1 MFNLVSGLIAP
12 AASFAPMPA
21 APGGPA
27 ANPTQR
33 SARRAV
39 PIRDTFALSL
49 AARQAADIGALGRAT
64 GNAYAG
70 ASLLRVA
77 ARGLQA
83 IDAALAKMQ
92 ALTAKAALTTLSRGE
107 RAILNAEFQKLRIEI
122 DRIAD
127 QTEFNGIK
135 VLKGATIIEESMET
149 VTYSY
154 SITDLGSRIGVDD
167 GFQDFVIASSPSGV
181 SDGDRIRIEYD
192 KQTGLFTVTNTTTSQ
207 VATAA
212 APATAPPEGQTTDV
226 ALSEFSLT
234 IQVNSNF
241 KPNKNNNAPSGSPDQ
256 NEFVVSVTGSAT
268 TTTVTLRNVTQITF
282 QVGTGTADQ
291 DKITLTLPA
300 ATVAD
305 LDSGLVSDDIDSAS
319 GASLALSNVTNA
331 INALK
336 NIQASV
342 DGNAV
347 RFQAAGRNLMLD
359 KTILTDLRTDL
370 LERPITISTADRL
383 ANLVSVQFLSHA
395 EPAMAGRISTAMR
408 DLLLSANLQPL
419 EPPEV
424 ANRAVAPEDTRN
436 EPDIGFSPYRG
447 ETQTSHSG
455 PYKPVDL
462 KA

>member
-1 MFNLVSGLIAP
+1 
-12 AASFAPMPA
+12 
-21 APGGPA
+21 
-27 ANPTQR
+27 
-33 SARRAV
+33 
-39 PIRDTFALSL
+39 
-49 AARQAADIGALGRAT
+49 
-64 GNAYAG
+64 
-70 ASLLRVA
+70 
-77 ARGLQA
+77 
-83 IDAALAKMQ
+83 MQ

-149 VTYSY
+149 VTHSY

-192 KQTGLFTVTNTTTSQ
+192 KKTGLFTVTNTATSQ

-226 ALSEFSLT
+226 AISEFSLT

-241 KPNKNNNAPSGSPDQ
+241 KPNKNNNAPSGGPGR

-282 QVGTGTADQ
+282 QVGAGTADQ
-291 DKITLTLPA
+291 DKITLTLSA

-319 GASLALSNVTNA
+319 GASLALSNITNA

-336 NIQASV
+336 HIQASV

-359 KTILTDLRTDL
+359 KNILTDLRTDL

-383 ANLVSVQFLSHA
+383 ANQVSGQFLSHA
-395 EPAMAGRISTAMR
+395 IPAMADRISATMR
-408 DLLLSANLQPL
+408 DLLLSASL
-419 EPPEV
+419 EPLDSPEITD
-424 ANRAVAPEDTRN
+424 RAVAPEDAGA
-436 EPDIGFSPYRG
+436 EPDIGFSAYRG
-447 ETQTSHSG
+447 VSQTSHNG
-455 PYKPVDL
+455 PYKRVDL

>member
-12 AASFAPMPA
+12 VASFAPVPA
-21 APGGPA
+21 PPGGSA
-27 ANPTQR
+27 ANPIQR

-149 VTYSY
+149 VTHSY

-192 KQTGLFTVTNTTTSQ
+192 KKTGLFTVTNTATSQ

-226 ALSEFSLT
+226 AISEFSLT

-241 KPNKNNNAPSGSPDQ
+241 KPNKNNNAPSGGPGR

-282 QVGTGTADQ
+282 QVGAGTADQ
-291 DKITLTLPA
+291 DKITLTLSA

-319 GASLALSNVTNA
+319 GASLALSNITNA

-336 NIQASV
+336 HIQASV

-359 KTILTDLRTDL
+359 KNILTDLRTDL

-383 ANLVSVQFLSHA
+383 ANQVSGQFLSHA
-395 EPAMAGRISTAMR
+395 IPAMADRISATMR
-408 DLLLSANLQPL
+408 DLLLSASL
-419 EPPEV
+419 EPLDSPEITD
-424 ANRAVAPEDTRN
+424 RAVAPEDAGA
-436 EPDIGFSPYRG
+436 EPDIGFSAYRG
-447 ETQTSHSG
+447 VSQTSHNG
-455 PYKPVDL
+455 PYKRVDL